1 MGRES
6 GKREWEEKERIK
18 RWWEETVGRERERK
32 REKERVGKDSEEK
45 ILETAKRG
53 RRNGQIECDT
63 YTQHTHT
70 TGWV

>member
-1 MGRES
+1 MRRDS
-6 GKREWEEKERIK
+6 GGKAVWEEM
-18 RWWEETVGRERERK
+18 VGRDGRERK

-70 TGWV
+70 KGWV